1 MAVLTSIEQD
11 VLTLGTRKVTLLL
24 TRRDGTVDMAPEG
37 GIAEVADL
45 VVGLDVL
52 LDSLTA
58 VGRSQ
63 RELLCA
69 SGRKHD
75 AMHQQRQ
82 LRVGD

>member
-1 MAVLTSIEQD
+1 MLTSIEQD

-58 VGRSQ
+58 VGRKSA
-63 RELLCA
+63 RALMCFRTKA
-69 SGRKHD
+69 
-75 AMHQQRQ
+75 
-82 LRVGD
+82 